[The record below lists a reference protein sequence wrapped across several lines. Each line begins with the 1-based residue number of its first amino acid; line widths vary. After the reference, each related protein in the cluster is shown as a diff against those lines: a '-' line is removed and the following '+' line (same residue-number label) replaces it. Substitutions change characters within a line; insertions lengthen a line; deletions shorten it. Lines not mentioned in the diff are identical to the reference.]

1 MAMTQKAEL
10 EALYEE
16 NQRLHRILAMIE
28 SKCREAIRWQW
39 KTMYF
44 AKGILKI
51 MGVESDV

>member
-1 MAMTQKAEL
+1 MAMKDEL
-10 EALYEE
+10 EALYKE
-16 NQRLHRILAMIE
+16 NQRLHRILTMIE